1 MKYLAIPLTF
11 FFGLSSLMLSC
22 GAKQQGSAPAG
33 TTNSQAN
40 PSSPG
45 ASSGEPVKAEPYIV
59 TEVRGP
65 SWLKYLGVSE
75 PETHFGQMGGSES
88 APVSQRREPA
98 LAPKAGSDWQSFTSM
113 MDRCIPLFRS
123 NPQEAAKVF
132 NESFVLGGADLYRL
146 DCQSCHGLRGDGAP
160 PEINS
165 LLGPVQG
172 TSTALIMKRMEDKGT
187 PVDEDFAKEL
197 AAQAEDNL
205 RERIQKGGKN
215 MPPFDHLRG
224 DEVEALV
231 GYLEKLAGVPP
242 TARAKLLVPESGA
255 RVAEHLVKGTCHICH
270 DATGPG
276 GGHMA
281 MMQGIIPSLASIP
294 ADQSLSGVIRQVQYG
309 SSGMM
314 MMMGGNRM
322 PAFPYLTE
330 EEVAASYF
338 YLVQYPPKP

>member
-1 MKYLAIPLTF
+1 MRHTAVACAF
-11 FFGLSSLMLSC
+11 FCLSGLILGCQSKPRG
-22 GAKQQGSAPAG
+22 GASESTA
-33 TTNSQAN
+33 NSQAN
-40 PSSPG
+40 PSSPSAG
-45 ASSGEPVKAEPYIV
+45 SGEPVNAEPYVV
-59 TEVRGP
+59 TAVQGP
-65 SWLKYLGVSE
+65 SWLKHLGVGES
-75 PETHFGQMGGSES
+75 ETHFGKMGGSEPV
-88 APVSQRREPA
+88 PVSQRREPV
-98 LAPKAGSDWQSFTSM
+98 LPPEVGSESQSFTSM
-113 MDRCIPLFRS
+113 MDRCIQLFRS
-123 NPQEAAKVF
+123 NPQEASKVF

-146 DCQSCHGLRGDGAP
+146 DCQSCHGPRGEGAP

-172 TSTALIMKRMEDKGT
+172 TSTTLIMKRMEDKGT

-197 AAQAEDNL
+197 AAQAQDNL
-205 RERIQKGGKN
+205 RDRIQKGGKN

-231 GYLEKLAGVPP
+231 GYLEKLSGVPP

-294 ADQSLSGVIRQVQYG
+294 ADQSLSGAIRQVQYG

-314 MMMGGNRM
+314 MMMGGNKM
-322 PAFPYLTE
+322 PPFPYLTE
-330 EEVAASYF
+330 EEVAAAYF